1 MLSEVVYS
9 FTILRENQQAF
20 VQFIYY
26 CWSFDGLTQQ
36 KKKKQKKKEK
46 PIKRLDAKK
55 KQVKTKTNRFFFCVC
70 GAVLNHRL
78 IDCFVLLMVVA
89 WKKMS
94 SLPYV
99 QQLSKVIVAQITQT
113 IGWNS
118 IQTTPLELL
127 TDILHK
133 YLEELTRQT
142 QRYTELCKYRQ
153 QIGVWVD
160 FVCLLI

>member
-1 MLSEVVYS
+1 
-9 FTILRENQQAF
+9 
-20 VQFIYY
+20 
-26 CWSFDGLTQQ
+26 
-36 KKKKQKKKEK
+36 
-46 PIKRLDAKK
+46 
-55 KQVKTKTNRFFFCVC
+55 
-70 GAVLNHRL
+70 
-78 IDCFVLLMVVA
+78 
-89 WKKMS
+89 MS

-142 QRYTELCKYRQ
+142 QRYAELCKWRFFVCRRKQ
-153 QIGVWVD
+153 SGPHAIGAIQAINYFFDD
-160 FVCLLI
+160 FVCV

>member
-1 MLSEVVYS
+1 
-9 FTILRENQQAF
+9 
-20 VQFIYY
+20 
-26 CWSFDGLTQQ
+26 
-36 KKKKQKKKEK
+36 
-46 PIKRLDAKK
+46 
-55 KQVKTKTNRFFFCVC
+55 
-70 GAVLNHRL
+70 
-78 IDCFVLLMVVA
+78 
-89 WKKMS
+89 MS

-142 QRYTELCKYRQ
+142 QRYTELCE
-153 QIGVWVD
+153 
-160 FVCLLI
+160 

>member
-1 MLSEVVYS
+1 
-9 FTILRENQQAF
+9 
-20 VQFIYY
+20 
-26 CWSFDGLTQQ
+26 
-36 KKKKQKKKEK
+36 
-46 PIKRLDAKK
+46 
-55 KQVKTKTNRFFFCVC
+55 
-70 GAVLNHRL
+70 
-78 IDCFVLLMVVA
+78 
-89 WKKMS
+89 MS

-142 QRYTELCKYRQ
+142 QRYTELCKKKDDSHQ
-153 QIGVWVD
+153 SQL
-160 FVCLLI
+160 C

>member
-1 MLSEVVYS
+1 
-9 FTILRENQQAF
+9 
-20 VQFIYY
+20 
-26 CWSFDGLTQQ
+26 
-36 KKKKQKKKEK
+36 
-46 PIKRLDAKK
+46 
-55 KQVKTKTNRFFFCVC
+55 
-70 GAVLNHRL
+70 
-78 IDCFVLLMVVA
+78 
-89 WKKMS
+89 MS

-142 QRYTELCKYRQ
+142 QRYTELCESRL
-153 QIGVWVD
+153 IGLL
-160 FVCLLI
+160 FVIFVLF